1 MTFAL
6 NLCFLNSSL
15 NLLILITMKKV
26 FYLKTCGTN
35 KKIMTPLDLSDWE
48 LREIK
53 SQPVTEAELEEMYDK
68 TKSYEALFSKK
79 STQIKERGIDVSSLK
94 EQDFKKLILDHYSF
108 LKRPVF
114 ITDKEVFA
122 GSDKK
127 NLENLNA
134 FFDK

>member
-6 NLCFLNSSL
+6 NLCFLNSIL
-15 NLLILITMKKV
+15 NLLTLTTMKKV

-79 STQIKERGIDVSSLK
+79 STQIKKRGIDVSSLK

>member
-1 MTFAL
+1 
-6 NLCFLNSSL
+6 
-15 NLLILITMKKV
+15 MKKV

-35 KKIMTPLDLSDWE
+35 KKIMQPLDLSDWE

-53 SQPVTEAELEEMYDK
+53 SNPVTEDELEEMYEK

-114 ITDKEVFA
+114 VTDKEVFA

-134 FFDK
+134 FFGK

>member
-53 SQPVTEAELEEMYDK
+53 SNPVTEDELEEMYEK

-114 ITDKEVFA
+114 VTDKEVFA

>member
-1 MTFAL
+1 
-6 NLCFLNSSL
+6 
-15 NLLILITMKKV
+15 MKKV

-35 KKIMTPLDLSDWE
+35 KKIMTTLDLYDWE

-53 SQPVTEAELEEMYDK
+53 SNSVTENELEEMYEK

-79 STQIKERGIDVSSLK
+79 STKIKERGIDVSSLK
-94 EQDFKKLILDHYSF
+94 EKDFKKLILDHYSF

-114 ITDKEVFA
+114 ITDDEVFA
-122 GSDKK
+122 GSDKN

-134 FFDK
+134 FFEK

>member
-1 MTFAL
+1 
-6 NLCFLNSSL
+6 
-15 NLLILITMKKV
+15 MKKV

-53 SQPVTEAELEEMYDK
+53 SQPITEAELEEMYEK

-114 ITDKEVFA
+114 VTDNEVFA

>member
-6 NLCFLNSSL
+6 NLCFLNSIL

-53 SQPVTEAELEEMYDK
+53 SQPVTEAELEEMYEK
-68 TKSYEALFSKK
+68 TQSYEALFSKK

>member
-1 MTFAL
+1 
-6 NLCFLNSSL
+6 
-15 NLLILITMKKV
+15 MKKV

-53 SQPVTEAELEEMYDK
+53 SNPVTENELEEMYEK